1 MLDFKSFLDTTVLQ
15 EKKPVTFKLLART
28 LNIHVN
34 LAKQALYQYA
44 TSEPSV
50 TTIYCITGILEDNVT
65 SIQLI
70 ESNKLE
76 ETKKRYLK
84 VSSVHV
90 YSIIPYQP
98 KDLSVLVLANKD
110 IMNVSREDRIK
121 NGLIQNRAIEIKKV
135 NQSTT
140 TSSTNTTKSTV
151 NIQSSNHANQIKTT
165 TSSTSTKS
173 KVTTPAKRKG
183 TLSFDKAPKP
193 KKSATETTKS
203 VVETSNSEQPEF
215 KNKTIKSIQISDDE
229 EDEEDEE
236 SLDARLARS
245 ATIHVNDIFSDDEE
259 MDDESKSTKA
269 TDNSANGENKTTTA
283 AAPDMDIDID
293 NHDDDKNEPEPSAL
307 SDENENH
314 EVTPGKIR
322 RKVQKKKTYKNERG
336 FLVTET
342 VWEWEEVDDDT
353 VHKSAEASTK
363 KTPTL
368 QQSKTAKK
376 PTNSKK
382 TEQKSLLSFWGKQ

>member
-1 MLDFKSFLDTTVLQ
+1 MLNFKSFLDTTVLQ

-50 TTIYCITGILEDNVT
+50 TTIYCITGTLEDNAT
-65 SIQLI
+65 SIQLV
-70 ESNKLE
+70 ESDKLE
-76 ETKKRYLK
+76 ETKKRFLE
-84 VSSVHV
+84 VSSIHV

-121 NGLIQNRAIEIKKV
+121 NGLIQNKSIEVKKV
-135 NQSTT
+135 NQPTL
-140 TSSTNTTKSTV
+140 TSSINTTKSTV

-173 KVTTPAKRKG
+173 KTTTPAKRKG

-203 VVETSNSEQPEF
+203 VAETSNSEQPES
-215 KNKTIKSIQISDDE
+215 KNRTIKSIQISDDE

-259 MDDESKSTKA
+259 MVDEPKSTKMA
-269 TDNSANGENKTTTA
+269 DSSASEEKKTTTVTT
-283 AAPDMDIDID
+283 PDMDIDID
-293 NHDDDKNEPEPSAL
+293 NDNDDKNEPESSVL

-336 FLVTET
+336 FLGKYIHSHKYIHI
-342 VWEWEEVDDDT
+342 EERN
-353 VHKSAEASTK
+353 
-363 KTPTL
+363 TL
-368 QQSKTAKK
+368 I
-376 PTNSKK
+376 
-382 TEQKSLLSFWGKQ
+382 FF